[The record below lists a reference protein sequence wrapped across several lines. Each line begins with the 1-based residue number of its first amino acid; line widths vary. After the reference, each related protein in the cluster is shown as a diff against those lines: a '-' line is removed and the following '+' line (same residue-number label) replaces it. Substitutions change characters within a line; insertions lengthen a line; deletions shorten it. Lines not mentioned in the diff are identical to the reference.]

1 MYVVQQ
7 RCRARGLH
15 SHPGAAACTPRA
27 EATSRPRA
35 LTALIVKGAELDTED
50 RIGFTWAEVIGDR
63 LGRVFIGTARTLL
76 ADERL

>member
-1 MYVVQQ
+1 MLSGS
-7 RCRARGLH
+7 RAVDWAALPLPGRGRNL
-15 SHPGAAACTPRA
+15 PRG
-27 EATSRPRA
+27 TDRSDSK
-35 LTALIVKGAELDTED
+35 KGRELDTED